1 VLLIGVLQSSLRLAN
16 VSSDAINIVTGALLV
31 VSVLA
36 PQFLVWFRRFRP
48 ANRMT
53 RK

>member
-16 VSSDAINIVTGALLV
+16 VSSDAINIITGALLI

-36 PQFLVWFRRFRP
+36 PHFLVWFRRWRP
-48 ANRMT
+48 ASRTT